1 MESALLMRIGLKD
14 QKARSVKKTE
24 PVSVAEVNPAATKS
38 SDTQGRVRIMR
49 LKGTQSGFERLAR
62 WWSNNRAN
70 RLTVFRLKRKLM
82 PEVTKYFDDSAM

>member
-1 MESALLMRIGLKD
+1 MESAILMRGVLID
-14 QKARSVKKTE
+14 QSARSVKKSE
-24 PVSVAEVNPAATKS
+24 PASVAEKKLATVKV
-38 SDTQGRVRIMR
+38 SDTQDRVRIKR

-70 RLTVFRLKRKLM
+70 RLTVSRLKRELM